1 MYQPGASTRA
11 CLWLPASGQGGLWPQ
26 GVDDAIVVAA
36 GSVQDHG
43 RLETVEVQIVQLRT
57 EMRSEFSAIRAEI
70 RQGDEQTRT
79 FMRVLNEET
88 RSDVRMLAE
97 GLSDTR
103 EQLTVFRSEFDFF
116 VARAEAFRVRTEA
129 FQARNDAFQE
139 DVRAQ
144 LAVIAARRT
153 RKKR

>member
-1 MYQPGASTRA
+1 MQPRDLAERVEILERTVEGLSD
-11 CLWLPASGQGGLWPQ
+11 LPGRMAK
-26 GVDDAIVVAA
+26 VE
-36 GSVQDHG
+36 G